1 MAKAPHWKQH
11 LIGSLAG
18 QLQLAT
24 FLMVFAGFTAA
35 SSLGLLMGKQNLFA
49 NEERLAEESIEH
61 CEHSIKRSYGDPIEL
76 EKGLLFHSTTRTQFW
91 IERKNGELIIPDMH
105 GSFPSESFLTAMASN
120 PKRIAGKKEILTI
133 GQTTLLTNLA
143 KEFDDGSRLWIIT
156 NISPT
161 LKSLNTYLILTIAI
175 WLGILAITLTAT
187 NLAVRSIIRPLNQ
200 LNIKTTQ
207 LTAKNL
213 ESSKLI
219 IKKAPIEIVQ
229 LGEAF
234 NALSDRLALSWDQQ
248 KHFVSAVSHELRT
261 PLTIVQGY
269 IHRTI
274 KRGDNLRES
283 QIKGLQTAEEESIR
297 MRRLLDDLLEL
308 SRSDSG
314 RLEINNETV
323 RIYDQAEEAI
333 ELARSSFK
341 RPLLFE
347 PQNQSAIK
355 DLTVQADAHRLHQVL
370 FDLIEN
376 ANKYSAEGTTI
387 KLVLRQDN
395 DGIAIDV
402 IDQGIGIPENEIDKV
417 FDRFQRA
424 SNAPH
429 KTGSGLG
436 LSLVKL
442 FVEGMGGRIE
452 VSSRLGEGSCFTVH
466 LAS

>member
-1 MAKAPHWKQH
+1 MAKAPQWKQH

-24 FLMVFAGFTAA
+24 FLMVLVGFTAA
-35 SSLGLLMGKQNLFA
+35 SSAGLLMGKRSLFA
-49 NEERLAEESIEH
+49 NEEKITTEKIKH
-61 CEHSIKRSYGDPIEL
+61 CENAITKADGNLIEI
-76 EKGLLFHSTTRTQFW
+76 EKELLFHSTPRTQFW
-91 IERKNGELIIPDMH
+91 IEHKNGELLIPDTH
-105 GSFPSESFLTAMASN
+105 DSFSPDSYLRAMASN
-120 PKRIAGKKEILTI
+120 PQRAGGKKEIMTI
-133 GQTTLLTNLA
+133 EKKIVMA
-143 KEFDDGSRLWIIT
+143 DIVMEFGDGSRLWLIT
-156 NISPT
+156 NLTPAI
-161 LKSLNTYLILTIAI
+161 KSMNDYLIVMIAT
-175 WLGILAITLTAT
+175 WSGLLVTTLAAT
-187 NLAVRSIIRPLNQ
+187 SWAVKRIVQPLNQ
-200 LNIKTTQ
+200 LNIKATQ
-207 LTAKNL
+207 LTASSL

-219 IKKAPIEIVQ
+219 IKNAPIEIIQ
-229 LGEAF
+229 LSEAF
-234 NALSDRLALSWDQQ
+234 NALSDRLALSWNQQ

-283 QIKGLQTAEEESIR
+283 QIKGLQTAEDESIR

-323 RIYDQAEEAI
+323 RIFDQLEEAI
-333 ELARSSFK
+333 ELARSSFN

-347 PQNQSAIK
+347 PQNQSGIK
-355 DLTVQADAHRLHQVL
+355 DLTAQADVHRLHQVL

-376 ANKYSAEGTTI
+376 SNKYSAEGTPI
-387 KLVLRQDN
+387 KLVLREDN
-395 DGIAIDV
+395 EGIAIDV
-402 IDQGIGIPENEIDKV
+402 IDQGIGIPENEVDKV

-442 FVEGMGGRIE
+442 FIEGMGGRIE
-452 VSSRLGEGSCFTVH
+452 VSSRLGEGSCFTIH